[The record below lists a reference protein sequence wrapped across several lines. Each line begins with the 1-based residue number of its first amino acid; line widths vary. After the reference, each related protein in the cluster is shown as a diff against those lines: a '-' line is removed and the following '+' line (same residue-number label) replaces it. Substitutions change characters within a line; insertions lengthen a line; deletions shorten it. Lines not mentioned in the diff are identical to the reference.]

1 MTSAG
6 SGGRRRR
13 SPAFLIGLTSIAL
26 LLFSGFAALGIWQVQ
41 RLGWKRD
48 LIARVDAR
56 IHAAPVPAP
65 DRAARADE
73 YRRVATSGTFLH
85 DKAALVQAST
95 MLGPGFW
102 LLAPLRR
109 PDGSIVLVNR
119 GFVPDRRTGYDRPAG
134 NVRVTGLLRLSEPGG
149 GFLRDNDPAADR
161 WYSRDVAAI
170 ARSRGVKAIPD
181 YFIDA
186 QASPSRQAY
195 PVGGL
200 TVVRFPN
207 NHLQYAITW
216 FAMAAMAVA
225 GYILVLRRTAKDGDR

>member
-1 MTSAG
+1 M
-6 SGGRRRR
+6 
-13 SPAFLIGLTSIAL
+13 
-26 LLFSGFAALGIWQVQ
+26 
-41 RLGWKRD
+41 
-48 LIARVDAR
+48 
-56 IHAAPVPAP
+56 
-65 DRAARADE
+65 
-73 YRRVATSGTFLH
+73 
-85 DKAALVQAST
+85 
-95 MLGPGFW
+95 
-102 LLAPLRR
+102 
-109 PDGSIVLVNR
+109 
-119 GFVPDRRTGYDRPAG
+119 
-134 NVRVTGLLRLSEPGG
+134 RVTGLLRLSEPGG

-216 FAMAAMAVA
+216 FALATMTLGAYV
-225 GYILVLRRTAKDGDR
+225 LVLRHTKPERVD

>member
-1 MTSAG
+1 MTSTG

-26 LLFSGFAALGIWQVQ
+26 LLFTGFCALGVWQVQ
-41 RLGWKRD
+41 RLAWKRD

-65 DRAARADE
+65 ASATKADE
-73 YRRVATSGTFLH
+73 YRPITVTGSLLH
-85 DKAALVQAST
+85 DKPALVQAST
-95 MLGPGFW
+95 MRGPGYW
-102 LLAPLRR
+102 VLTPLRR
-109 PDGSIVLVNR
+109 PDGVILLVNR
-119 GFVPDRRTGYDRPAG
+119 GFVPDRRTSYDRPQG
-134 NVRVTGLLRLSEPGG
+134 EVRVTGLLRLPEPGG
-149 GFLRDNDPAADR
+149 GFLHANDPAADR

-170 ARSRGVKAIPD
+170 ASSRGIAAAN

-186 QASPSRQAY
+186 QASPTPGY

-216 FAMAAMAVA
+216 FALAAMTVA
-225 GYILVLRRTAKDGDR
+225 GYIIAMRQTGKDRRP